1 VECRQPQ
8 IGLLGEDGPVRRWT
22 AALPAALLVLLAS
35 ATGCSGDDEKPDE
48 AATTPPT
55 SGTVTAPDRPEV
67 PPAPPEKGCYRLTL
81 DELTE
86 PTNNAEPVRCATE
99 HTSQTIHVGRLRLV
113 YDGHAVAVDSQRVRR
128 QVAEDCPRRLADY
141 VGGSAEQRDL
151 SRFGVVWFSPTLDEA
166 DAGARWYRCDLVA
179 FGKGEELYRQKGAVP
194 RGVLGDGGLAR
205 FGLCG
210 TAAPGSDGFERVL
223 CSLPH
228 TWRAIATIQL
238 GGGDEYPG
246 EDAVRDD
253 GDSDCQDRV
262 RELEDFALTFT
273 YGWEWPTRA
282 QWRAG
287 QRYGFCWAQAD

>member
-1 VECRQPQ
+1 V
-8 IGLLGEDGPVRRWT
+8 
-22 AALPAALLVLLAS
+22 A
-35 ATGCSGDDEKPDE
+35 
-48 AATTPPT
+48 
-55 SGTVTAPDRPEV
+55 
-67 PPAPPEKGCYRLTL
+67 
-81 DELTE
+81 ELTE
-86 PTNNAEPVRCATE
+86 PTNDAEPVRCGTG

-141 VGGSAEQRDL
+141 IGGSAEQRNL
-151 SRFGVVWFSPTLDEA
+151 SRFGVVWFSPTLEEA

-179 FGKGEELYRQKGAVP
+179 FGRGEELFRQEGVVP

-210 TAAPGSDGFERVL
+210 TAAPGSPAFERVL

-238 GGGDEYPG
+238 AGGDEYPG
-246 EDAVRDD
+246 EDAVRAD

-273 YGWEWPTRA
+273 YGWEWPTKA

-287 QRYGFCWAQAD
+287 QRYGLCWAETD

>member
-1 VECRQPQ
+1 MERREPSL
-8 IGLLGEDGPVRRWT
+8 GLLGEDRSVRRR
-22 AALPAALLVLLAS
+22 AAVLSTALLLLVTS
-35 ATGCSGDDEKPDE
+35 TGCSAGDEDPDE
-48 AATTPPT
+48 SEATPSTPAPIST
-55 SGTVTAPDRPEV
+55 PDRPDI
-67 PPAPPEKGCYRLTL
+67 PPAPPERGCYRLTL
-81 DELTE
+81 DELTQ
-86 PTNNAEPVRCATE
+86 PTSNADPVRCSTG

-141 VGGSAEQRDL
+141 VGGTAQQRDL
-151 SRFGVVWFSPTLDEA
+151 SRFGVVWFSPTLEQA

-179 FGKGEELYRQKGAVP
+179 FGRGEELFRQEGVVP
-194 RGVLGDGGLAR
+194 RGVLDDGGLAR

-228 TWRAIATIQL
+228 TWRAITTIQL
-238 GGGDEYPG
+238 AGGDDYPG
-246 EDAVRDD
+246 EDAVRAD

-273 YGWEWPTRA
+273 YGWEWPTQA